1 MTADA
6 MRRPLLLVV
15 GGCTGL
21 VGRAVLGEFSSDHRL
36 RSVHRHPT
44 SAETAAG
51 VDARAADAGSV
62 SDWGPYLEDVDTVL
76 NLAWYRQARR
86 RRFESLRS
94 GLLRLVRDAE
104 AAGVRRF
111 VHVSVPDAPT
121 KLERDLP
128 YLAEKRRVDRAI
140 EASGLD
146 YAIVRPTM
154 LFGPRDVLITVMLRT
169 IRRYRWFPMFGDGEY
184 HVSPVSVVDLAS
196 ALRREA
202 QLGGRRNVTVGGPRR
217 WRYRDLTDALF
228 RAEGCAPRYFRLDP
242 RNSVRLAAFL
252 EAIGSSLLYA
262 YEVEWLLSDMLGL
275 PPYVGLDRPL
285 AEVTPFVEQEVRRS
299 RGEPPRGSDRAPT
312 AAPSP

>member
-1 MTADA
+1 MTSDGAG
-6 MRRPLLLVV
+6 RPVLLVV
-15 GGCTGL
+15 GGCSGL
-21 VGRAVLGEFSSDHRL
+21 VGRAVLAEFSADHRL

-44 SAETAAG
+44 VAETATG
-51 VDARAADAGSV
+51 VDARAADAGAV
-62 SDWGPYLEDVDTVL
+62 ADWRPHLEGVDTVL

-86 RRFESLRS
+86 RRFESLRE
-94 GLLRLVRDAE
+94 GLLRLIRDAE
-104 AAGVRRF
+104 AVGVRRF

-121 KLERDLP
+121 KLELDLP
-128 YLAEKRRVDRAI
+128 YLAEKRRVDRAL

-184 HVSPVSVVDLAS
+184 HVSPVSVTDLA
-196 ALRREA
+196 AVLRREA
-202 QLGGRRNVTVGGPRR
+202 RLGGRRNVTVGGPRR

-228 RAEGCAPRYFRLDP
+228 RAEGRAPRYVHFGP

-252 EAIGSSLLYA
+252 EAVGSSLLYA

-285 AEVTPFVEQEVRRS
+285 ADVEPFVEEEVRRAQ
-299 RGEPPRGSDRAPT
+299 GGPRGAPPT
-312 AAPSP
+312 ATPRR